1 MMTSVNIAALVLV
14 SLGFAFLAISA
25 LGVIIFPDFFT
36 RLHSSGIGET
46 LGAMLVI
53 IGMIMIIGPHLLALK
68 LVIVLALLMLT
79 NPLGTNLIMME
90 GIHAKDYQEYNE
102 KKHAKSK
109 KKKDSKEG
117 E

>member
-1 MMTSVNIAALVLV
+1 MMTPVNVIALVFV
-14 SLGFAFLAISA
+14 ALGFIFLAISA
-25 LGVIIFPDFFT
+25 LGVMIFPDFFT

-53 IGMIMIIGPHLLALK
+53 IGMIMIIGFKLLALK

-90 GIHAKDYQEYNE
+90 GIHAKDYQGYNE
-102 KKHAKSK
+102 KKHVKSRK
-109 KKKDSKEG
+109 KKG